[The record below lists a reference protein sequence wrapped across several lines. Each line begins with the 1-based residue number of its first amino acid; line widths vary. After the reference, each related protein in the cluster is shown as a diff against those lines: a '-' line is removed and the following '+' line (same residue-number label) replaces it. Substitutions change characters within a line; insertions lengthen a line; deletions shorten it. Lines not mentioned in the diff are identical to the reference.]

1 VAAEYTV
8 ADKRD
13 ICNGVLLGTL
23 VDAWNIYLSIYW
35 LCSGAYFDFLRSQK
49 LFLSKRPYL
58 DIKKMLYQTKNIKI
72 KKLSLKHG

>member
-13 ICNGVLLGTL
+13 RSNRSNGVLLGTL
-23 VDAWNIYLSIYW
+23 VDA
-35 LCSGAYFDFLRSQK
+35 YFDFLRSQK
-49 LFLSKRPYL
+49 RFLSKRPYI